1 MKPFAPIKDA
11 IDAIRAGKLVI
22 VVDDE
27 NRENEGDF
35 ICAAE
40 SITPEKVNFMARH
53 GRGLICFLAP
63 GAWLDRLGLDPMVS
77 VNTAKLGTQF
87 TISVD
92 AVKGTTTGISAHDRA
107 RTVKVLTDP
116 RSQPEDLARPG
127 HVFPIR
133 ASEGGVLRRAGHTE
147 ATVDLCRLA
156 GLRPTG
162 VLCEIMSRDGTMA
175 RLSELQRIARR
186 FGLKIITI
194 KDLIEYRRHKEVLV
208 RKVVETVLPT
218 DVNAFC
224 HLAQP
229 TKTPSGPHAVT
240 PWRLIVYEDVIDGY
254 AHLALVR
261 GDIAHRKNVLVR
273 VHSQCLTGDVFH
285 SLRCDCGEQLMR
297 AMQVIDAA
305 GCGVVLYM
313 RQEGRGIGIANKI
326 KAYALQDKGYDTVD
340 SNVLLG
346 FEPDLRDYGI
356 GAQILADLGLTSIR
370 LLTNNPRK
378 VVGLRGFGLE
388 ITGRVPIRVR
398 PNTYNAR
405 YLATKRDRLGH
416 LLGPEELLQPA
427 PKRRTRK

>member
-1 MKPFAPIKDA
+1 MKPFSPVKDA
-11 IDAIRAGKLVI
+11 VEAIRAGKLVI

-40 SITPEKVNFMARH
+40 TVTPEKINFMAHH
-53 GRGLICFLAP
+53 GRGLVCFLAP

-107 RTVKVLTDP
+107 RTVRVLADP

-156 GLRPTG
+156 GLRPAG

-175 RLSELQRIARR
+175 RLPELQRIARR
-186 FGLKIITI
+186 FGLRIITI
-194 KDLIEYRRHKEVLV
+194 RDLIEYRRHREILV

-218 DVNAFC
+218 DVSAFC
-224 HLAQP
+224 YLAQP
-229 TKTPSGPHAVT
+229 TKTLAGPHSATV
-240 PWRLIVYEDVIDGY
+240 WRLIVYEDVTDGY
-254 AHLALVR
+254 AHLALVL
-261 GDIAHRKNVLVR
+261 GDVANRKNVLVR

-297 AMQVIDAA
+297 AMQVVDAA

-378 VVGLRGFGLE
+378 VVGLKGFGLE
-388 ITGRVPIRVR
+388 ITGRVPIRIR

-427 PKRRTRK
+427 PKRRSRR

>member
-1 MKPFAPIKDA
+1 MKPLAPIE
-11 IDAIRAGKLVI
+11 DAIRDIRLGRFVI

-40 SITPEKVNFMARH
+40 SITADKINFMARH
-53 GRGLICFLAP
+53 GRGLVCFLAP
-63 GAWLDRLGLDPMVS
+63 GDQLDRLDLHPMVNI
-77 VNTAKLGTQF
+77 NTAKLGTQF
-87 TISVD
+87 TVSVD

-107 RTVKVLTDP
+107 RTIKVLCDA
-116 RSQPEDLARPG
+116 RSRPADLARPG
-127 HVFPIR
+127 HIFPIR
-133 ASEGGVLRRAGHTE
+133 AVEGGVLRRAGHTE

-156 GLRPTG
+156 GLRPAG
-162 VLCEIMSRDGTMA
+162 VLCEIMSEDGTMA
-175 RLSELQRIARR
+175 RLPELQRIARR
-186 FGLKIITI
+186 FKLKIVTI
-194 KDLIEYRRHKEVLV
+194 RDLIEYRRRREALV
-208 RKVVETVLPT
+208 RKVVETTLPT
-218 DVNAFC
+218 DISAFC
-224 HLAQP
+224 SSSPHPKAGFEP
-229 TKTPSGPHAVT
+229 HRKTD
-240 PWRLIVYEDVIDGY
+240 WRLVVYEDVVDGY

-261 GDIAHRKNVLVR
+261 GEVSGKRNVLVR

-305 GCGVVLYM
+305 GSGVVLYM

-326 KAYALQDKGYDTVD
+326 KAYALQDKGFDTVD
-340 SNVLLG
+340 SNILLG

-378 VVGLRGFGLE
+378 VVGLKGFGLE

-416 LLGPEELLQPA
+416 LLGPEELTGPA
-427 PKRRTRK
+427 RKRRRRR